1 MSAVL
6 MCDSCGNLFS
16 VNQTGWK
23 EYTETIG
30 SAESNPYNV
39 GKRQQH
45 MGPCCVPQGG
55 NVVPRVP
62 VEDRKPLTAGGNGE

>member
-6 MCDSCGNLFS
+6 MCDSCGSIFS
-16 VNQTGWK
+16 VNQSGWK
-23 EYTETIG
+23 EFTETIS

-45 MGPCCVPQGG
+45 MGPCCAMSP
-55 NVVPRVP
+55 VVTFPKVR
-62 VEDRKPLTAGGNGE
+62 VEDARPAIEKQ

>member
-16 VNQTGWK
+16 VNETGWK
-23 EYTETIG
+23 EYTETI
-30 SAESNPYNV
+30 SSIESNPYNV

-45 MGPCCVPQGG
+45 MGPCCSFQGGTTRPQIRPVPQ
-55 NVVPRVP
+55 
-62 VEDRKPLTAGGNGE
+62 DAKPELKS